1 MTNVSKSSS
10 SSPTRHDQPPKKCN
24 TRKKVLMILDHS
36 EGASKV
42 RETRKR
48 TETHKLIRNRI
59 VSLKSVAK
67 PPRVAKQILHFVN

>member
-1 MTNVSKSSS
+1 MSVNPHLQHQQDTTNLLKNA
-10 SSPTRHDQPPKKCN
+10 TQE
-24 TRKKVLMILDHS
+24 KKVLMILDHS